1 MFRFKIWQGFQ
12 NVCHTNLERV
22 LVALHES
29 QILDFKVLPN
39 IGVFGILF
47 FSLLFFLLRM
57 SSSCIHVTDCSFAMR
72 LLIEMA
78 LPILYAHPDK
88 VFETFQ

>member
-1 MFRFKIWQGFQ
+1 MCHAYQIW
-12 NVCHTNLERV
+12 RV
-22 LVALHES
+22 LVTLTEN

-39 IGVFGILF
+39 IGVFGIL
-47 FSLLFFLLRM
+47 LFFLFFVLRM
-57 SSSCIHVTDCSFAMR
+57 ISSCINVTALQFCMG

-88 VFETFQ
+88 VFGTF

>member
-57 SSSCIHVTDCSFAMR
+57 SSSCIHVT
-72 LLIEMA
+72 A
-78 LPILYAHPDK
+78 LQFRNEAANQNGFTNP
-88 VFETFQ
+88 VCTSRQSV

>member
-1 MFRFKIWQGFQ
+1 M
-12 NVCHTNLERV
+12 CHAYQILRV
-22 LVALHES
+22 LVTLIES
-29 QILDFKVLPN
+29 EILDFKVLPN

-47 FSLLFFLLRM
+47 FFFFLFFLLRM
-57 SSSCIHVTDCSFAMR
+57 ISSCIHVTALQFCMG

-88 VFETFQ
+88 AFGTFQ